1 DPRWRAAY
9 LDRIQ
14 RTVER
19 DKNHPSIVIWSLGN
33 ESGTGANLAA
43 NAAWVHDRD
52 PGRPVHYEG
61 DYTGEYTDVYSRMYS
76 SVRET
81 AEIGTDGSRYPLLG
95 TTPGQG
101 ARQRTKP
108 FLLCEYAHAMGNGPG
123 GLDAYERLVHEHPRL
138 HGGFVWEWRPPSTPT
153 AATSARSSTT
163 ATSSWTA

>member
-33 ESGTGANLAA
+33 EAGTGSNLAA
-43 NAAWVHDRD
+43 MAAWVHDRD

-61 DYTGEYTDVYSRMYS
+61 DYMGEYTDVYSRMYS
-76 SVRET
+76 SIAET
-81 AEIGTDGSRYPLLG
+81 TAIGTDGSQAPLLNC
-95 TTPGQG
+95 TPGEG

-123 GLDAYERLVHEHPRL
+123 ALDQYEALTRDFPRL
-138 HGGFVWEWRPPSTPT
+138 HGGFVWEPPSTPT